1 LEGCRWGWFIV
12 GAQLTF
18 RQQGVCTAEDTSIV
32 GAQLTWRVQ
41 SNTCVPTGTGYGP
54 WCMYVRT
61 YTQRCYSPAAMSRQP
76 HSTIPQNIRSFLDEI
91 VDQQTHHKLPAG
103 LHGYA
108 YHSGSTTNS
117 LTLTSHY
124 AKDRTMILSKPK
136 LRGVVA
142 CIHIT
147 SPCVA
152 VEFPTILK

>member
-91 VDQQTHHKLPAG
+91 VDQQTHHKLPAYTATPIIQVQ
-103 LHGYA
+103 LLIA
-108 YHSGSTTNS
+108 S
-117 LTLTSHY
+117 LSLV
-124 AKDRTMILSKPK
+124 TMPRIELWFCLNQS
-136 LRGVVA
+136 
-142 CIHIT
+142 C
-147 SPCVA
+147 
-152 VEFPTILK
+152 EE